1 MDRGK
6 LQYYEDAITRK
17 NTRKNTTNNASTG
30 TQNDAICKPV
40 QCAIVD
46 NIDSAENKVK
56 STAKRARTKLSSQ
69 ANFQCNY
76 TSPLRACCSVKSSTF
91 NTHQSAQ
98 NSAICGKL
106 NGGTTRKVTADVVGR
121 VTGETVTRAV
131 ILAGGFGTRFLPFTK
146 AVPKPMLPIIDTPA
160 IEFVVREALES
171 GIEEILIV
179 IGANGDVI
187 KRHFSHIINK
197 TASAKPL
204 CKTRQIPAQTAPFD
218 AKNANQTTRS
228 PDYSKLPPDLLEKTL
243 FSERV
248 NVRFA
253 RQKTINGTASAILCA
268 RKFVQNS
275 PFLIMNADELFV
287 PVAPL
292 FEPASKQLI
301 RAFNTLNKCIIGT
314 QRVNKS
320 DASKLG
326 VCEGAPTGDST
337 LILRKIKEKPNVCD
351 IADPLVN
358 LGRYVVKPD
367 IFAYLESVLPN
378 RAHETALT
386 DALVDYSNKND
397 DVICFNF
404 AAKRYDIGNK
414 DSYKQAVFDFSMQ
427 DEAFAAYARQ
437 KLGEK

>member
-1 MDRGK
+1 MDRGNP
-6 LQYYEDAITRK
+6 QYFEDAAMQ
-17 NTRKNTTNNASTG
+17 NGAAYNASIGAQNG
-30 TQNDAICKPV
+30 TVGETV
-40 QCAIVD
+40 QCAIWG
-46 NIDSAENKVK
+46 NIDSAENNVK
-56 STAKRARTKLSSQ
+56 STAKRARAKLSSQ
-69 ANFQCNY
+69 ANLQDNY
-76 TSPLRACCSVKSSTF
+76 TSLPRACCSVKSSTS
-91 NTHQSAQ
+91 NTHQSAR
-98 NSAICGKL
+98 NGTFGGEL

-187 KRHFSHIINK
+187 KRHFSPIINK
-197 TASAKPL
+197 TPSAKPP
-204 CKTRQIPAQTAPFD
+204 CKTHKIPAKTAPTNT
-218 AKNANQTTRS
+218 KNPNQTGRL
-228 PDYSKLPPDLLEKTL
+228 PDYSKLPPNLLEKTL

-248 NVRFA
+248 NVHFA
-253 RQKTINGTASAILCA
+253 RQKTIDGTASAILCA
-268 RKFVQNS
+268 RAFVQNS

-287 PVAPL
+287 PVAPF

-314 QRVNKS
+314 QRVKKS

-326 VCEGAPTGDST
+326 VCEGVPTNDAT

-351 IADPLVN
+351 ITDPLVN

-386 DALVDYSNKND
+386 DALVDYSNKNE
-397 DVICFNF
+397 DVICCNF
-404 AAKRYDIGNK
+404 VAKRYDIGNK

-437 KLGEK
+437 KLGKK

>member
-1 MDRGK
+1 MDKGK
-6 LQYYEDAITRK
+6 LQYFEDA
-17 NTRKNTTNNASTG
+17 A
-30 TQNDAICKPV
+30 TQNGATSNAVTDTQHDAVGETV
-40 QCAIVD
+40 QCAIWG
-46 NIDSAENKVK
+46 NIDSARNKTK
-56 STAKRARTKLSSQ
+56 SAEKRARAKLSSQ
-69 ANFQCNY
+69 ANLQSNY
-76 TSPLRACCSVKSSTF
+76 TSPSRACCSVKSSTS
-91 NTHQSAQ
+91 NTHQSAR
-98 NSAICGKL
+98 
-106 NGGTTRKVTADVVGR
+106 NGAVGDNPSGRIMRKVTADVAGR
-121 VTGETVTRAV
+121 VTSKAVTRAV

-187 KRHFSHIINK
+187 KRHFNPIIDK
-197 TASAKPL
+197 TSSAKKP
-204 CKTRQIPAQTAPFD
+204 CKTHQIPAQIAHINTQ
-218 AKNANQTTRS
+218 NTNQINKF

-243 FSERV
+243 FSECV

-253 RQKTINGTASAILCA
+253 RQKTIDGTASAILCA
-268 RKFVQNS
+268 RAFVQNS

-301 RAFNTLNKCIIGT
+301 RAFNTLNKCVIGT
-314 QRVNKS
+314 QRVKKS

-326 VCEGAPTGDST
+326 VCEGVPTSDAT

-351 IADPLVN
+351 ITDPLVN

-367 IFAYLESVLPN
+367 IFAYLENVLPN

-386 DALVDYSNKND
+386 DALVDYSNKNE
-397 DVICFNF
+397 DVICCNF

-414 DSYKQAVFDFSMQ
+414 DSYKQAIFDFSIK
-427 DEAFAAYARQ
+427 DGRFSAYARQ